1 LQGSSHAR
9 RPVDGIDGE
18 PLFGSGISGGGLAD
32 RQLREFT
39 SLPTHMAIKMV
50 ASLAAGFNR
59 GIFAIDFAQAF
70 LNAPV
75 GNPDLHFELPILT
88 GEIKSG

>member
-1 LQGSSHAR
+1 
-9 RPVDGIDGE
+9 
-18 PLFGSGISGGGLAD
+18 
-32 RQLREFT
+32 
-39 SLPTHMAIKMV
+39 MAIKMV